1 MVQSCALSVYWS
13 VNKILHGE
21 PDLPRVQYR
30 KKEWSKFSFIFL
42 IEKKVWHC
50 ILFWQTTTSRCYY
63 FPSATHVLFMKFMKC
78 SVYSIYL
85 FIYLSSLAW
94 TLHKP
99 ETLNSTVLVLDS
111 SQSASPFPLIQQE
124 RIPQNM
130 TSDSKLA
137 HSVESV
143 VQTVLILL
151 LMSLSMKFNI
161 TREWPVSTTLLI
173 KLIIDAPV
181 HLPTPSNINI

>member
-1 MVQSCALSVYWS
+1 MT
-13 VNKILHGE
+13 LHTVLT
-21 PDLPRVQYR
+21 DYNMQMLL
-30 KKEWSKFSFIFL
+30 FSL
-42 IEKKVWHC
+42 C
-50 ILFWQTTTSRCYY
+50 N
-63 FPSATHVLFMKFMKC
+63 PC
-78 SVYSIYL
+78 SVHEVHEMQCVQNL
-85 FIYLSSLAW
+85 FIYLSSLAC

-99 ETLNSTVLVLDS
+99 ENLNSSVLVLDS
-111 SQSASPFPLIQQE
+111 SQSPSPFPLIQQE
-124 RIPQNM
+124 RMPQNM

-143 VQTVLILL
+143 VQTVLTLS

-173 KLIIDAPV
+173 KLIIYAPV